1 MGRACCYIM
10 YQTNKKGNISIDV
23 SVSLCYN
30 YSDQT
35 IKTKQQTKQGS
46 IIKVFPPLCL
56 KGFKNMIT
64 QDIIKINS
72 FENFSFNDVLLSVS
86 DNLQS
91 AGLSEGLGIY
101 TENMNHFR
109 KIRSEQ
115 YSLQDKARRL
125 LSAHTLM
132 GELKAVKAC
141 FRAPINESLGGVS
154 VYKSKTNQKAFYG
167 GLKKCS
173 NVWSCPVCSHR
184 IQTKRAQEIS
194 QALWWAYHNGYK
206 AIMITTTHP
215 HHRGQDISE
224 NINLHRDAM
233 ARFKRGKQFT
243 LFKQRVGYIGSI
255 KANEITYGD
264 NGAHFHTHS
273 LWIVSRDC
281 NIESEKDFL
290 SKKWFNACKKAG
302 FDIPDES
309 AFNAHSVDV
318 MDDCHASQ
326 YLAKTGLGT
335 WGADKEMARGASK
348 KGHGKTAFDLL
359 RSDDEQDNLLYV
371 EHARALRGV
380 RQIVWSRGLKSL
392 VGVSD
397 KSDEELNE
405 QDEQDNSDL
414 IASIGLKDWRIV
426 LREQARSE
434 ILEIAEQWGSEGV
447 ALWLWFAERERQQ
460 YNE

>member
-1 MGRACCYIM
+1 MFPFRYVIIIATKL
-10 YQTNKKGNISIDV
+10 QQNNNNRKGNIIKMFP
-23 SVSLCYN
+23 
-30 YSDQT
+30 QT
-35 IKTKQQTKQGS
+35 LL
-46 IIKVFPPLCL
+46 FLRYE
-56 KGFKNMIT
+56 NMIT
-64 QDIIKINS
+64 QDITKINS
-72 FENFSFNDVLLSVS
+72 TFKKISFNDVLPQMVTDLPSHS
-86 DNLQS
+86 H
-91 AGLSEGLGIY
+91 LGIY

-194 QALWWAYHNGYK
+194 QALWFAYHNGYK

-326 YLAKTGLGT
+326 YLAKTGLGS

-348 KGHGKTAFDLL
+348 SGHGKTAFDLL

-414 IASIGLKDWRIV
+414 IASIVLKDWRIV